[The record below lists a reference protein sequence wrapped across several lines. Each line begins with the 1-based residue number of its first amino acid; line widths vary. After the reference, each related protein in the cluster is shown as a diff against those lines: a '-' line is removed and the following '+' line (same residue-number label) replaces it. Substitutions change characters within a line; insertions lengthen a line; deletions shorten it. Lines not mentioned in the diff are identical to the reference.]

1 MVAVVMGLKGG
12 LGPHNKQSEDE
23 DRRHRRHTGAGTEIS
38 ICIYIYVYSPKP
50 IKRSRIGTRN
60 DSASL
65 PLRRKPRKFI
75 YRQDFPPARYVTTI
89 NRHGTT
95 NSRVS

>member
-38 ICIYIYVYSPKP
+38 ICIYIYMY
-50 IKRSRIGTRN
+50 I
-60 DSASL
+60 AQSL
-65 PLRRKPRKFI
+65 SNEVVLVQEMTPPHSLSEGSLVNLYIDKISLRR
-75 YRQDFPPARYVTTI
+75 
-89 NRHGTT
+89 GT
-95 NSRVS
+95 